1 MSPESFGNGS
11 GVTSELARFVADH
24 PAAISGRACREV
36 KRAVLD
42 LLGVMLAGSR
52 EPAARLMLDYARAQG
67 VPADDGAATVIG
79 GGIKLGASL
88 AALVN
93 GTAGHSLDLDD
104 IGLQAGHVSTAI
116 VPAALAV
123 AETVCA
129 TGAELV
135 TALALG
141 YEVTHRLTKVY
152 GDNLA
157 GPYAFGYHK
166 PSVYAVFGAT
176 AAAARLL
183 GLDAERTGYALG
195 IAASQAGG
203 LRVNFGTMTKP
214 MHAGNS
220 NRTGVEAALLA
231 RAGFTASHSALEG
244 RYGWHEVLCRG
255 GGELGRVTGS
265 WDTPLAIEVGMIYK
279 AFPCCGANHYAID
292 GVLHLM
298 AAEGLNHADV
308 EQITVSIHGP
318 YLDDVLVYPWPR
330 TGLEGKFSL
339 AYNVA
344 AALVDGAVTLATFD
358 DAHPATLEPARA
370 KVRVVP
376 AADLG
381 RREALIELRTVDG
394 RTIDYRHHAAWQPRG
409 SVLLGRAGGEVPG
422 QLRRRAGH
430 PGRRGRGTLRRDA
443 RAAVVGASDHRSAEG
458 LSGRGIPV
466 GRPAKRNQRRR

>member
-1 MSPESFGNGS
+1 MPETSSPDHGS
-11 GVTSELARFVADH
+11 EPPATTAELARFVAGH
-24 PAAISGRACREV
+24 PAAVSDKASREV
-36 KRAVLD
+36 KRAVVD
-42 LLGVMLAGSR
+42 LLGVMVAGAR
-52 EPAARLMLDYARAQG
+52 EPAAELMLDYARGQG
-67 VPADDGAATVIG
+67 MPADDTGATVIG
-79 GGIKLGASL
+79 GGVRLGAPL

-93 GTAGHSLDLDD
+93 GTAGHALDLDD

-123 AETVCA
+123 AETVGA

-183 GLDAERTGYALG
+183 GLDAERTAVALG
-195 IAASQAGG
+195 VAASQAGG

-231 RAGFTASHSALEG
+231 RAGFTAAGNALEG
-244 RYGWHEVLCRG
+244 RYGWHEVVCRG
-255 GGELGRVTGS
+255 GGDLARVTGS
-265 WDTPLAIEVGMIYK
+265 WDAPLAIEQGMIYK
-279 AFPCCGANHYAID
+279 AYPCCGANHYAID

-298 AAEGLNHADV
+298 AAEGLKASDV
-308 EQITVSIHGP
+308 ERITVAIHGP

-344 AALVDGAVTLATFD
+344 AALVDGEVTMSTFD
-358 DAHPATLEPARA
+358 DSHLATLEQARA
-370 KVRVVP
+370 VVRVEASAV
-376 AADLG
+376 LG
-381 RREALIELRTVDG
+381 RHEALIRVDTTDG
-394 RTIDYRHHAAWQPRG
+394 RTVERHHTTLRG
-409 SVLLGRAGGEVPG
+409 SLESPFSWDELSAKFLGNCAGVLSASAAEDVADRLERLEELPS
-422 QLRRRAGH
+422 LR
-430 PGRRGRGTLRRDA
+430 PVTDLLRG
-443 RAAVVGASDHRSAEG
+443 
-458 LSGRGIPV
+458 
-466 GRPAKRNQRRR
+466 

>member
-1 MSPESFGNGS
+1 MPESPSSDSAAGS
-11 GVTSELARFVADH
+11 PAITAELARFVAGH
-24 PAAISGRACREV
+24 PEAVSDRACREV

-52 EPAARLMLDYARAQG
+52 EPLAELMLDYARAQG
-67 VPADDGAATVIG
+67 VPAEARATVIG
-79 GGIKLGASL
+79 GGVRLGAPL
-88 AALVN
+88 AALAN
-93 GTAGHSLDLDD
+93 GTAGHALDLDD

-123 AETVCA
+123 AETVGA
-129 TGAELV
+129 SGAELV

-141 YEVTHRLTKVY
+141 YEVTHRLTRVY

-183 GLDAERTGYALG
+183 GLDAERTGRALG

-231 RAGFTASHSALEG
+231 RAGFTASDSALEG
-244 RYGWHEVLCRG
+244 RYGWHEVICRG
-255 GGELGRVTGS
+255 GGELARVTGS
-265 WDTPLAIEVGMIYK
+265 WDAPLAIEEGMIYK

-292 GVLHLM
+292 GVLQLM
-298 AAEGLNHADV
+298 AAEGLKHTCV
-308 EQITVSIHGP
+308 EEVTVAIHGP

-344 AALVDGAVTLATFD
+344 AALVDGAVTMGTFD
-358 DAHPATLEPARA
+358 DGHLATLEAARS
-370 KVRVVP
+370 KVRVV
-376 AADLG
+376 AAAELG
-381 RREALIELRTVDG
+381 RYEARIVVRTVDG
-394 RTIDYRHHAAWQPRG
+394 RTISHHHTTLRG
-409 SVLLGRAGGEVPG
+409 SLESPLTWAELAGKFLDNCAGVLPAAAAEDVAGRLETLEEQP
-422 QLRRRAGH
+422 
-430 PGRRGRGTLRRDA
+430 TLRPITDLLK
-443 RAAVVGASDHRSAEG
+443 G
-458 LSGRGIPV
+458 
-466 GRPAKRNQRRR
+466 